1 MPWKRGVWDRIK
13 AAEKRRLEAEDAK
26 KTIEEANRRLKAIKV
41 QEDKETVSATIELK
55 KGIVKKQL
63 PAKKP
68 VKANKKVAKKA
79 EIILSRRQ
87 DDFFYG

>member
-1 MPWKRGVWDRIK
+1 
-13 AAEKRRLEAEDAK
+13 
-26 KTIEEANRRLKAIKV
+26 LKAIKV

-79 EIILSRRQ
+79 K
-87 DDFFYG
+87 